1 MIQFALKF
9 APGHG
14 VYWMIGILLFIV
26 IYKWRNILNALFYIL
41 VFPFVL
47 PYVIIH
53 DVVMSI
59 KRERKKRKLEND

>member
-1 MIQFALKF
+1 MIPLAFF

-26 IYKWRNILNALFYIL
+26 IYKRRNILNALFYIL

-53 DVVMSI
+53 DIVMSI
-59 KRERKKRKLEND
+59 KRKRKKRKLENG